1 MRITEVH
8 AVYPRYRHV
17 APSWRTHFWQIVV
30 RIDTDAGICGWGYG
44 GGGEGAERVVNGH
57 FRELLLGR
65 EVGADGEQIARI
77 WDELYRASVPYGR
90 RGIAIMALS
99 GVDLA
104 LWDLAGRLAGKPV
117 WELLGGGSGRDRV
130 RAYATG
136 GEVSRFRDSGF
147 TATKTS
153 IRLRATPAAGDDA
166 DVAAREAVS
175 AAVAWASE
183 GRRMLGPEALLMV
196 DAYMSWTPALAVSMA
211 KALQESGVYWLEDV
225 LPPDE
230 IEDLAALR
238 PRIKPSLLAGG
249 EHEFT
254 HYGFAE
260 VARAGALDL
269 WQPDVT
275 WCGGLTAARRIVD
288 LAHHHGIAVVLHRG
302 GEVWG
307 LQLLASGACD
317 DLAEL
322 VLGSRGA
329 RRDRLWLGEPQVVD
343 GYLTVSNGPGF
354 GVEINTEYL

>member
-8 AVYPRYRHV
+8 AVYPKNHHV
-17 APSWRTHFWQIVV
+17 GSSWRTHFWQIAV
-30 RIDTDAGICGWGYG
+30 RIDTDTGVCGWGYG
-44 GGGEGAERVVNGH
+44 GGGEGAVRVVNGH
-57 FRELLLGR
+57 FRDLLLGR
-65 EVGADGEQIARI
+65 EVEADQEGIART
-77 WDELYRASVPYGR
+77 WDELYKACVPYGR

-99 GVDLA
+99 GIDLA

-117 WELLGGGSGRDRV
+117 FELLGGGGERNRI

-136 GEVSRFRDSGF
+136 SQLSRSRDSGF
-147 TATKTS
+147 TAVKTS
-153 IRLRATPAAGDDA
+153 IQPRATTTPSEAADA
-166 DVAAREAVS
+166 EKEAVS
-175 AAVAWASE
+175 VAVEWATQA
-183 GRRMLGPEALLMV
+183 RQMLGPQALLMV

-211 KALQESGVYWLEDV
+211 QALRESDVYWLEDV
-225 LPPDE
+225 LLPDE
-230 IEDLAALR
+230 LEDLAALR
-238 PRIKPSLLAGG
+238 TRIRPSLLAGG

-288 LAHHHGIAVVLHRG
+288 LAQRLGLAVVFHRG

-307 LQLLASGACD
+307 LHLIASGAGE

-322 VLGSRGA
+322 VIGSGGTGGQT
-329 RRDRLWLGEPQVVD
+329 LWRGEPQAD
-343 GYLTVSNGPGF
+343 NGYLTVPDGPGF
-354 GVEINTEYL
+354 GVEINTDFL